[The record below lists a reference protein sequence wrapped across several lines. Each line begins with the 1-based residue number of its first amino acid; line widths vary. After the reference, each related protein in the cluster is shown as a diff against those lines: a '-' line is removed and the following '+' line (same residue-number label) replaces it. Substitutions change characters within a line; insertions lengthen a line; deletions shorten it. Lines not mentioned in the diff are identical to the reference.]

1 MTAAVH
7 IDGATRLYAI
17 VGDPVVQ
24 VRSAGVFTQ
33 RFADAGHNAVLVPA
47 QVGLDDFETV
57 IPGLMALGNLDG
69 LLVTAPLKAAATAYA
84 THLGRAAA
92 CIGAVNAL
100 RREPDGS
107 WTGDIFDGAGFVRG
121 FERKGHDLRARRV
134 LMFGAGG
141 AGSAIAFA
149 LADAGVRSV
158 HVVSPD
164 EGRGARLI
172 DALRQAFPSFEA
184 AAAGAMRDGY
194 DMIVNAS
201 PVGMR
206 AGDGLPGD
214 IGPLAPGTLVGDV
227 VVSDAPTAI
236 VQRAIDR
243 GCAWTN
249 GRDMHG
255 GQVDAI
261 MAFFAPRL
269 TAVAPSAKPPMR
281 P

>member
-7 IDGATRLYAI
+7 VDGATRLYAI

-47 QVGLDDFETV
+47 QVGLDQFETV

-69 LLVTAPLKAAATAYA
+69 LLVTAPLKAAAAAYA
-84 THLGRAAA
+84 TRLGRTAA

-100 RREPDGS
+100 RREDDGS

-121 FERKGHDLRARRV
+121 FERKGHPVLGRRV

-149 LADAGVRSV
+149 LADAGARSL
-158 HVVSPD
+158 HIVSPD
-164 EGRGARLI
+164 AARGQRLA
-172 DALRQAFPSFEA
+172 DALRSSFPDFEA
-184 AAAGAMRDGY
+184 ALAGDARESY
-194 DMIVNAS
+194 DMIINAS
-201 PVGMR
+201 PVGMH

-227 VVSDAPTAI
+227 VVSETPTAI
-236 VQRAIDR
+236 VRHAIDR
-243 GCAWTN
+243 GCAWAN
-249 GRDMHG
+249 GHDMHG

-269 TAVAPSAKPPMR
+269 TAAAVPIQPTR
-281 P
+281 